1 MVVVQILL
9 LGYEGLLL
17 ISSGVNCSS
26 LATIRKELQPLLGVL
41 KLNLRVDFNLTAL
54 VGRLR
59 RLFRGCFISVKLFE
73 NLDVQL
79 AILALL
85 GLEIRE

>member
-17 ISSGVNCSS
+17 ISSKVYCSS
-26 LATIRKELQPLLGVL
+26 LATVKTELQPLLGIL
-41 KLNLRVDFNLTAL
+41 TLNLQVEFGFTAL

-59 RLFRGCFISVKLFE
+59 RLI
-73 NLDVQL
+73 
-79 AILALL
+79 
-85 GLEIRE
+85 